1 MRFQNVQDYLSLVN
15 MVWLY
20 LVLQMMLTY
29 QVLAQSGNGT
39 DKHPNVDEID
49 DSIAKHIIVY
59 FKKALGSLISK
70 LSHCFYCFNINSILL
85 YGITRYP
92 TLLRNPKYPFKSP

>member
-1 MRFQNVQDYLSLVN
+1 MINLLYIRKYFENDFIEATTFQIKTYLHEI
-15 MVWLY
+15 
-20 LVLQMMLTY
+20 
-29 QVLAQSGNGT
+29 AQN
-39 DKHPNVDEID
+39 EID

-59 FKKALGSLISK
+59 FKKALGNLISK
-70 LSHCFYCFNINSILL
+70 LSHCFYCFNINRILL

>member
-1 MRFQNVQDYLSLVN
+1 MINLLYIRKYFENDFIEATTFQIKTYL
-15 MVWLY
+15 
-20 LVLQMMLTY
+20 
-29 QVLAQSGNGT
+29 
-39 DKHPNVDEID
+39 HE
-49 DSIAKHIIVY
+49 IAKYY

-70 LSHCFYCFNINSILL
+70 LSHCFYCFNINRILL